1 MFIPCQ
7 VPETILKLIKAL
19 LLVVVVTGLV
29 GCAQPLKKQAFNSAA
44 AAHIVTLV
52 VTQKPNQDQYDA
64 AVLAHPGVS
73 FGLIGGLIAAA
84 DMQNK
89 SNQLTA
95 SIDPKETR
103 LQERLGFILQN
114 RLTQSGYQVKTVT
127 LKKDTKDEEILGQVR
142 ALGETSDAVL
152 SVDLTGAY
160 WAAGPGS
167 DYFPRLVARVKKIDG
182 KDGKTLYEDL
192 LTYGYN
198 SPQLQSVHLI
208 SAEQFRFATI
218 GALTADAAKTRKGLL
233 DGLDAIA
240 DQIVI
245 DLKKP

>member
-1 MFIPCQ
+1 M
-7 VPETILKLIKAL
+7 KAL
-19 LLVVVVTGLV
+19 LLAIAVTGLV

-44 AAHIVTLV
+44 SAHIVTLV
-52 VTQKPNQDQYDA
+52 LTQKPNQDQYDA
-64 AVLAHPGVS
+64 AVLAHPGLS

-103 LQERLGFILQN
+103 LQERLGLILQK
-114 RLTQSGYQVKTVT
+114 RLSQSGYQVKMIT
-127 LKKDTKDEEILGQVR
+127 LKKDTKDDEVMAQVR
-142 ALGETSDAVL
+142 EQGDASDAVL
-152 SVDLTGAY
+152 SVDLVGAY

-167 DYFPRLVARVKKIDG
+167 DYFPRLMARVKKVDG
-182 KDGKTLYEDL
+182 KDGKTLYEDV
-192 LTYGYN
+192 LTYGFN

-208 SAEQFRFATI
+208 SDAQYRFATI
-218 GALTADAAKTRKGLL
+218 AALTADAAKTRQGLL